1 MKAFIKAAAGRF
13 RKLLPLAA
21 AAAALLTA
29 GCGGGIIRLTEVDNG
44 KVVSCSPGSVV
55 EIALPGNPTT
65 GYSWQP
71 ARMPADSVLVLTE
84 NQFRQYDAAGKNL
97 VGVPGTYVF
106 RYEVTGKG
114 SEGIQLQYI
123 RAWENLPPSGIYE
136 VLIRAE

>member
-1 MKAFIKAAAGRF
+1 MEKFIKSAMTGF
-13 RKLLPLAA
+13 RKLLPITAA
-21 AAAALLTA
+21 ATALLTA
-29 GCGGGIIRLTEVDNG
+29 GCGGKLIRLTEVDNG
-44 KVVSCSPGSVV
+44 RIIPCGPGSVV

-84 NQFRQYDAAGKNL
+84 NRFRQYEAPGKNL

-106 RYEVTGKG
+106 RYEVTGAG
-114 SEGIQLQYI
+114 AEGIQLHYI
-123 RAWENLPPSGIYE
+123 RTWENLPPSGIYE